1 MAVGGAKLALL
12 LIHILS
18 VAGNGYSSSQDND
31 YGSDDHEHRK
41 KLDSSLKSGFVIG
54 YVFSSVSVLTIFM
67 SYCVPWARLMK
78 RKGNEVMMKT
88 PMMTSLMERQE
99 KKRKEA
105 NIQISTSEKLIARI
119 SFAELQ
125 KATNSFDRGKV
136 IGVGKTGTVY
146 KAAHPHLRFTA
157 VKRLFDFKRLEKQF
171 LSELMILGKFRHK
184 NIAPLLG
191 FCLESRERLLVYQY
205 MPNGNLY
212 DWLHPVK
219 GEPRNL
225 EWHFRV
231 NIAAGIARGLA
242 WLHNHNTLQ
251 LAHLNLSS
259 SCILLD
265 KNFEPR
271 ISNFG
276 RAMHIMTS
284 NARIFM
290 ANIEMSE
297 WDLTKRDVHQL
308 GVLLLELITGEDP
321 LKNSGFYHS
330 LEGKLVQNNCLLTVS
345 AALYCAV
352 DKSLLGQ
359 GFDREVLDFLKVA
372 CNCIQPIPNRR
383 PTMVEVYK
391 MLMAI
396 KKTHP
401 DILG

>member
-1 MAVGGAKLALL
+1 
-12 LIHILS
+12 LI
-18 VAGNGYSSSQDND
+18 
-31 YGSDDHEHRK
+31 
-41 KLDSSLKSGFVIG
+41 
-54 YVFSSVSVLTIFM
+54 
-67 SYCVPWARLMK
+67 P
-78 RKGNEVMMKT
+78 
-88 PMMTSLMERQE
+88 
-99 KKRKEA
+99 
-105 NIQISTSEKLIARI
+105 RI

-157 VKRLFDFKRLEKQF
+157 VKRLFDFQHLEEQF

-184 NIAPLLG
+184 NIVPLLG
-191 FCLESRERLLVYQY
+191 FCLESRERLLLYQY

-219 GEPRNL
+219 GEPKNL
-225 EWHFRV
+225 EWHLRV
-231 NIAAGIARGLA
+231 NIAVGIARGLA

-265 KNFEPR
+265 KHFDPR

-290 ANIEMSE
+290 ANIEMGE

-308 GVLLLELITGEDP
+308 GVLLLELITGKDP
-321 LKNSGFYHS
+321 LKNSEFYHS

-396 KKTHP
+396 KNTHP